1 MHVNITPEEMEESH
15 RRLAEQLK
23 RDMQEEKLYPWRQF
37 KYPRQEYPADEIC
50 PDCQR
55 EHAKR
60 TCPCCGKRFTATRP
74 WMTLMAN

>member
-1 MHVNITPEEMEESH
+1 MYAHVTQEEIDESH
-15 RRLAEQLK
+15 RRLAEQFK
-23 RDMQEEKLYPWRQF
+23 RDMQEARRMPSPWQD
-37 KYPRQEYPADEIC
+37 YPADEMC

-60 TCPCCGKRFTATRP
+60 TCPCCGKRFAPRRP